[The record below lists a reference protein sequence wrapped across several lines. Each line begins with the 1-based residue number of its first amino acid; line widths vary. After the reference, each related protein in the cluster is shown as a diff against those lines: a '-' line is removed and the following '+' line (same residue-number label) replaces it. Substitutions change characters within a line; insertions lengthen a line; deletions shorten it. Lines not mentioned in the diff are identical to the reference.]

1 MTWSWRSPCT
11 GTSRRPTWTCG
22 RARSSCRKRTRLEGE
37 RENGKLSEEEIAAG
51 LADGSLIA
59 VRAAAVVGGVRLDG
73 RVCR

>member
-1 MTWSWRSPCT
+1 
-11 GTSRRPTWTCG
+11 
-22 RARSSCRKRTRLEGE
+22 LEGE